1 MLEKFLLVIMVNAQL
16 STLRESNQDVAGP
29 VRHARGME
37 AWPLCSGLS
46 RLRGEHRR
54 SMPIGDKEQ
63 EVKVQTANASCLGHR
78 G

>member
-37 AWPLCSGLS
+37 AWPPV
-46 RLRGEHRR
+46 LRALTVKGRA
-54 SMPIGDKEQ
+54 Q
-63 EVKVQTANASCLGHR
+63 EKHANR
-78 G
+78 